1 MSDPEESVSGEAS
14 PDGEADPTGRPVG
27 HRAWRRRVPA
37 IVAVAVTLAA
47 VVLAVTQTVRADDAR
62 DALADYAGAR
72 GAASAFGEAY
82 LSYDAADVAGS
93 SERVLSLATDRFA
106 EEFEEN
112 RSPAI
117 EALFDEIG
125 TNTQATTTE
134 VFVTE
139 VSGGRARALVVVD
152 VKASSAETPDQT
164 LVDLTFVLDLV
175 RVGSHWKVDA
185 VSPAPRPDVVGGDE
199 GTTATT
205 VPEGQAPSPAPTASA
220 PAPTPTG

>member
-106 EEFEEN
+106 EEFE
-112 RSPAI
+112 
-117 EALFDEIG
+117 
-125 TNTQATTTE
+125 
-134 VFVTE
+134 
-139 VSGGRARALVVVD
+139 
-152 VKASSAETPDQT
+152 
-164 LVDLTFVLDLV
+164 
-175 RVGSHWKVDA
+175 DA
-185 VSPAPRPDVVGGDE
+185 VGFGWTAEKVSFDW
-199 GTTATT
+199 TTLIANKDIEIERLSRAY
-205 VPEGQAPSPAPTASA
+205 VRNLETAGA
-220 PAPTPTG
+220 ELILEREWPG

>member
-1 MSDPEESVSGEAS
+1 MSDPEESVSDEAS
-14 PDGEADPTGRPVG
+14 PDGEAEPDGPPAGR
-27 HRAWRRRVPA
+27 RAWRRRAPA
-37 IVAVAVTLAA
+37 IVAVVVSLAA
-47 VVLAVTQTVRADDAR
+47 VVLAVAQTGRADDAR
-62 DALADYAGAR
+62 DALADYASAR

-175 RVGSHWKVDA
+175 RVGSDWKVDA

-199 GTTATT
+199 GTTSTT
-205 VPEGQAPSPAPTASA
+205 VPQGQAPSPTPTSSTV
-220 PAPTPTG
+220 APTPTG